1 MQRQHHQL
9 RLTAGA
15 ASRRTARGIGLL
27 DALIA
32 LALLGFGLLGMTKLQ
47 TNLVRAGS
55 ESAARLTAAQLGDEL
70 LSTAL
75 VDVDNAACYTL
86 PASGTCNSEV
96 AADSTADWETRV
108 AAALPG
114 EVVATSTLDDDQL
127 TVSISWTGKE
137 SGESRTLE
145 VTTDVRP

>member
-9 RLTAGA
+9 RLRSSAGRGH
-15 ASRRTARGIGLL
+15 SRGIGLL

-32 LALLGFGLLGMTKLQ
+32 LALLGFGLLGMTRLQ

-86 PASGTCNSEV
+86 PAAGTCNSE
-96 AADSTADWETRV
+96 AAAARTEDWETRV

>member
-9 RLTAGA
+9 RLTAGTA
-15 ASRRTARGIGLL
+15 RRRASRGIGLL

-86 PASGTCNSEV
+86 PASGTCNSD
-96 AADSTADWETRV
+96 AAAERAEDWETPCRRR
-108 AAALPG
+108 AAGRGGGHVHAGRRRSSPSASAG
-114 EVVATSTLDDDQL
+114 RARNPAKPAP
-127 TVSISWTGKE
+127 W
-137 SGESRTLE
+137 R
-145 VTTDVRP
+145 